1 MSLHSQQWLAVS
13 QLAAERLLTLL
24 KSLPEP
30 TIPTVHLYHCDHLDT
45 PIALINAQ
53 SGTDWRAEFDPW
65 GSQVDGSNPQR
76 LYLPIRM
83 QGQQF
88 DEESGLHYNRHRYYD
103 PPQGRY
109 ITQDPIGLRGGWNLY
124 AYLMNPV
131 QKVDPLVL
139 SEWGKWVGSSF
150 NLPNDEIAAAIEA
163 SNGPYYEPPS
173 GSISFDGGGSAD
185 IFTGASNAI
194 GVGLTTDEKSPIHM
208 DLCIYNNLC
217 EHEGV
222 GAAVGYGATGTISES
237 EMSSG
242 KSDAAGYMATGGILG
257 KLTISGTK
265 DSSGKKSASIG
276 IDPGEG
282 AFVGGITCHQSTV
295 CLFN

>member
-1 MSLHSQQWLAVS
+1 
-13 QLAAERLLTLL
+13 
-24 KSLPEP
+24 
-30 TIPTVHLYHCDHLDT
+30 
-45 PIALINAQ
+45 
-53 SGTDWRAEFDPW
+53 
-65 GSQVDGSNPQR
+65 
-76 LYLPIRM
+76 M
-83 QGQQF
+83 QGQHF

-103 PPQGRY
+103 PAQGRY

-124 AYLMNPV
+124 AYLINPV
-131 QKVDPLVL
+131 QKVDPLGL

-222 GAAVGYGATGTISES
+222 GTAVGYGATGTISES

-242 KSDAAGYMATGGILG
+242 KSDAAGYMATGGIFG

-265 DSSGKKSASIG
+265 DSSGKKIS
-276 IDPGEG
+276 
-282 AFVGGITCHQSTV
+282 
-295 CLFN
+295 FNRHWPR